1 MQDRR
6 DAGQGGRRTGGLEE
20 INEAGKK
27 ECRAGRMQDRTDAG
41 PDGGRAREY
50 KKGVG
55 QAECRTGG
63 MQNRRDVGQKKLG
76 HEGYGMGEMQHA
88 GQEEWEDKRDTEQ
101 ELCRTRMMQD
111 WCRIQYCRYFPGLGD
126 VLRKTNSF
134 LSCHSKVIVF
144 CFYFSLFES
153 SEM

>member
-1 MQDRR
+1 MRDKG
-6 DAGQGGRRTGGLEE
+6 DAGQEGWRKLMKQERK
-20 INEAGKK
+20 NAGQD
-27 ECRAGRMQDRTDAG
+27 ECRTGRMQDLREAEQE
-41 PDGGRAREY
+41 EY

-111 WCRIQYCRYFPGLGD
+111 WCRTQYCRYFPGLGD